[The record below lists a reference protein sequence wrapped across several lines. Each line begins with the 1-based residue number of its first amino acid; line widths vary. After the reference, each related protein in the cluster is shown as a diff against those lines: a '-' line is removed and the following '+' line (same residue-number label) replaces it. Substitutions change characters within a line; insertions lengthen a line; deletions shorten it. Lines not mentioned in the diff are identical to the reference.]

1 MNPSNHLC
9 LFEDRESE
17 AETIPDEEYAFITNK
32 REMKSNTWHVGV
44 SNNPNLG
51 PNINLKY
58 FKKTYDTEEE
68 KQFIT
73 QKIRT
78 KKKTELCKNW
88 ELYHACFYK
97 HECSFAHGIDELR
110 SYTSPSAGCK
120 NRLCKSFSEKGFC
133 LFGLRCNYRHVFG
146 EKRLFTYESILN
158 QTANEVINECNK
170 TENHDSTILQI
181 YKRCL
186 LKRKIIM

>member
-17 AETIPDEEYAFITNK
+17 AETIPDEEYAFINNK

-73 QKIRT
+73 KKFEQ
-78 KKKTELCKNW
+78 KKKL
-88 ELYHACFYK
+88 
-97 HECSFAHGIDELR
+97 
-110 SYTSPSAGCK
+110 
-120 NRLCKSFSEKGFC
+120 
-133 LFGLRCNYRHVFG
+133 NYAKIGNYIMHVFTNMNV
-146 EKRLFTYESILN
+146 LSPMVLMN
-158 QTANEVINECNK
+158 
-170 TENHDSTILQI
+170 
-181 YKRCL
+181 
-186 LKRKIIM
+186 